1 MSKISKPPNKKANSK
16 AKQAF
21 NEKFAYRSVIISV
34 ILGGIFLIVS
44 IFFNIEI
51 ITVFMD
57 KNVFFD
63 IIDILIK
70 TGVILLFFF
79 FMMISIGNYKEIVG
93 KPISWKEFLF
103 LIVLSLGQSILNLW
117 VFIFSMIGII
127 IILIYL
133 YLIQEI

>member
-1 MSKISKPPNKKANSK
+1 MSKSPNKKANSK
-16 AKQAF
+16 VKQAF

-34 ILGGIFLIVS
+34 IFGGIFLTIS

-57 KNVFFD
+57 KNVLFD
-63 IIDILIK
+63 IIDIFIK
-70 TGVILLFFF
+70 TSVILLFFF

-103 LIVLSLGQSILNLW
+103 LIILSLGQSILNLW
-117 VFIFSMIGII
+117 VFIFSVIGII

-133 YLIQEI
+133 YLIQEF

>member
-1 MSKISKPPNKKANSK
+1 MSKISKSPNKKANSK

-34 ILGGIFLIVS
+34 ILGGIFLTIS

-57 KNVFFD
+57 KNVLLD
-63 IIDILIK
+63 IVDVLIK
-70 TGVILLFFF
+70 TSVILLFFF
-79 FMMISIGNYKEIVG
+79 FMMVSIGNYKEIVG
-93 KPISWKEFLF
+93 KPISWREFLF

-117 VFIFSMIGII
+117 VFIFTVLGII

-133 YLIQEI
+133 YLTQEI

>member
-1 MSKISKPPNKKANSK
+1 MSKSPSKKANSK
-16 AKQAF
+16 VKQAF

-34 ILGGIFLIVS
+34 IFGGIFLTIS

-57 KNVFFD
+57 KNAFLD
-63 IIDILIK
+63 ILDILIK
-70 TGVILLFFF
+70 TSVILLFFF

-117 VFIFSMIGII
+117 VFIFSVIGII
-127 IILIYL
+127 IILIYF

>member
-1 MSKISKPPNKKANSK
+1 MSKSPNKKANSK
-16 AKQAF
+16 VKQAF

-34 ILGGIFLIVS
+34 IFGGIFLIIS

>member
-1 MSKISKPPNKKANSK
+1 MSKISKSPNKKTNFK

-34 ILGGIFLIVS
+34 IFGGIFLIIS

-57 KNVFFD
+57 KNVLFD
-63 IIDILIK
+63 IIDLLIK
-70 TGVILLFFF
+70 TSVILLFFF
-79 FMMISIGNYKEIVG
+79 FMMVSIGNYKEIVG

-117 VFIFSMIGII
+117 VFTFTVLGII

>member
-1 MSKISKPPNKKANSK
+1 MSKSSNKKVNSK

-34 ILGGIFLIVS
+34 IFGGIFLIIS
-44 IFFNIEI
+44 LFFNIEI
-51 ITVFMD
+51 ITYFMD
-57 KNVFFD
+57 KNILFD

-70 TGVILLFFF
+70 TSAILLFFF
-79 FMMISIGNYKEIVG
+79 FMMVSIGNYKELVG

-117 VFIFSMIGII
+117 VFVFTLFGII
-127 IILIYL
+127 FILIYF

>member
-1 MSKISKPPNKKANSK
+1 MSKISKLSNKKANSK
-16 AKQAF
+16 AKKAF

-34 ILGGIFLIVS
+34 ILGGIFLTIS

-51 ITVFMD
+51 LTVFMD
-57 KNVFFD
+57 KNVLLD
-63 IIDILIK
+63 IVDVLIK
-70 TGVILLFFF
+70 TSVILLFFF
-79 FMMISIGNYKEIVG
+79 FMMVSIGNYKEIVG
-93 KPISWKEFLF
+93 KPISWREFLF

-117 VFIFSMIGII
+117 VFIFTVLGII

>member
-1 MSKISKPPNKKANSK
+1 MSKISKLPNKKANSK
-16 AKQAF
+16 VKFF

-34 ILGGIFLIVS
+34 ILGGIFLIIS

-57 KNVFFD
+57 KNVFLD
-63 IIDILIK
+63 IIDVLIK
-70 TGVILLFFF
+70 TSVILLFFF
-79 FMMISIGNYKEIVG
+79 FMMVSIGNYKEIVG

-117 VFIFSMIGII
+117 VFIFTVLGII

>member
-1 MSKISKPPNKKANSK
+1 MSKSPNKKTNSK
-16 AKQAF
+16 VKQAL

-34 ILGGIFLIVS
+34 IFGGIFLLIS

-63 IIDILIK
+63 ILDVLIK
-70 TGVILLFFF
+70 TSVILLFFF
-79 FMMISIGNYKEIVG
+79 FMMISIGNYKELVG

-117 VFIFSMIGII
+117 VFVFSVIGII
-127 IILIYL
+127 IILVYF
-133 YLIQEI
+133 YLIQEV

>member
-1 MSKISKPPNKKANSK
+1 MSKSPSKKANSK
-16 AKQAF
+16 VKQAF
-21 NEKFAYRSVIISV
+21 NEKFAYRSVIFSV
-34 ILGGIFLIVS
+34 IFGGIFLTIS

-57 KNVFFD
+57 KNVLFD
-63 IIDILIK
+63 ILDVFIK
-70 TGVILLFFF
+70 TSVILLFFF

-117 VFIFSMIGII
+117 VFTFTVLGII